1 MTTTSGKG
9 PRRVTREWAAQV
21 ADLLDMCDVHVV
33 SEVRA
38 AQPGQP
44 AILRCRARAGHDA
57 PSESVDE
64 TAGAPVGGTAILTLY
79 ATGSWTWGGDAD
91 VIAYVREP
99 LDRHGVLP
107 CTR

>member
-9 PRRVTREWAAQV
+9 PRRVTRERAAQV

-33 SEVRA
+33 AEVRA

-44 AILRCRARAGHDA
+44 AILRCRARAEHDA
-57 PSESVDE
+57 PDAE
-64 TAGAPVGGTAILTLY
+64 TAGAPVGGTAVLTLY

-107 CTR
+107 CTH